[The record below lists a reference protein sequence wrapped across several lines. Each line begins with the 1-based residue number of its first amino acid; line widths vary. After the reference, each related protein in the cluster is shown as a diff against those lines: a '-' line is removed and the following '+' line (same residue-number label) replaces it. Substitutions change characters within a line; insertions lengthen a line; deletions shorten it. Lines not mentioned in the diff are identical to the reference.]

1 MKRLFLRGVAFAVVV
16 GLVFGGAM
24 LSIAF
29 RENPQG
35 EFFDTVTGAIN
46 WYPVLGVFL
55 SAMTAATLVTL
66 VAEAALWAV
75 LRMVRHLGT

>member
-1 MKRLFLRGVAFAVVV
+1 MIRLFWRGAAFAVVV

-35 EFFDTVTGAIN
+35 EFFDTATGAIN
-46 WYPVLGVFL
+46 WYPVLGVFF
-55 SAMTAATLVTL
+55 SAMIAATFVTL
-66 VAEAALWAV
+66 AIEAVLWAV
-75 LRMVRHLGT
+75 FHMTRRLRL